1 MGKKKV
7 KKSKRVNALNQGNTI
22 DLDFKKIS
30 FKERLKTLIFQPINL
45 IVIRFVIAMFLFYVV
60 WATPVFQEYVIK
72 NIAIAYAAVAEVILN
87 LFNYSV
93 LRSEDTVGNG
103 VFSISIKNG
112 CDGVEGCALFIC
124 ALLIYPSA
132 FSSKLKGIF
141 FGLIFLILLNLV
153 RIISLYMIG
162 VHIPVLFDVMHE
174 SVWQALYIVLSLLT
188 LVYFI
193 SKEKEFK
200 IGIKPVS
207 HE

>member
-1 MGKKKV
+1 MGNKKT
-7 KKSKRVNALNQGNTI
+7 KKNKKTKTENQVNSI
-22 DLDFKKIS
+22 DLSLVKPS
-30 FKERLKTLIFQPINL
+30 FKGRVKALMFQPINL
-45 IVIRFVIAMFLFYVV
+45 IVIRFVLAMFLFYVV
-60 WATPVFQEYVIK
+60 WATPIFQEHVIK

-141 FGLIFLILLNLV
+141 FGLIFLMLLNLV

-162 VHIPVLFDVMHE
+162 VHIPLLFDVMHE

-200 IGIKPVS
+200 TGIKPVS